1 MNTFP
6 GCFGGMF
13 PDFARLRPDQR
24 LEAKAFTAVPADHGR
39 GLEKPELEMN
49 REECERCGA
58 CSKYQICYDF
68 SLAKLLMDMVLMTA
82 ERRNPWVGA

>member
-1 MNTFP
+1 MNTLP

-13 PDFARLRPDQR
+13 PDFTRLRPDQR
-24 LEAKAFTAVPADHGR
+24 LEAKAFTAVPAGR
-39 GLEKPELEMN
+39 GLGLEKPELEMH

-68 SLAKLLMDMVLMTA
+68 SLAKLLMDMVLMNA